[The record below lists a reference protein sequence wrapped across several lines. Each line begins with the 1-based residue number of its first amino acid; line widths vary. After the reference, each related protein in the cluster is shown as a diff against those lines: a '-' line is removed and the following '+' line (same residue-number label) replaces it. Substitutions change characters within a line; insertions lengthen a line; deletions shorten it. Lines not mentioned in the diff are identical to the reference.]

1 MQVPVS
7 TYNVSINFNALEKRI
22 EPGSLSSRRFEKK
35 TGRTK
40 VTRKAT
46 RVYLSR
52 ARFLLRA

>member
-22 EPGSLSSRRFEKK
+22 EPGRLPSRRFERK

-40 VTRKAT
+40 ETRKAT
-46 RVYLSR
+46 RVSPSR
-52 ARFLLRA
+52 ARFLLRT